1 MVRSEIKSGRT
12 KKADNIQFSITNYVE
27 KKISVYSKIAGSD
40 EYMFLLLGS
49 KRIPHTVLDVFLLN
63 DQEIASCWVEVSGHA
78 VNKSM
83 WDLQDKYKA
92 GSWELIGW
100 GHSHGNGSV
109 FHSGIDNKNTVTVF
123 LDQLAPC
130 RLIQT
135 KKEIIE
141 RVVSD
146 QFGELHLTT
155 DDFGG
160 SIYISSL
167 DSNIMPK
174 KFQVIRHIPHYS
186 GSVYSLVTNNDGEFY
201 AECYTKHWC
210 ASCNKITIQRKRV
223 NVKKVKLKNLSAIN
237 EKKLRQEFERKTT
250 RFHNYCF
257 DNGEHEFYGNGWHS
271 MDLYNQKDNV
281 DYMNRNCTS
290 FRSIHCPHCQKPLN
304 TN

>member
-1 MVRSEIKSGRT
+1 MERSEIKSRR
-12 KKADNIQFSITNYVE
+12 KKRIDNIQFSITNYVE

-49 KRIPHTVLDVFLLN
+49 KKIPNIVLDIFLLN

-83 WDLQDKYKA
+83 WDLHDKYK
-92 GSWELIGW
+92 SDTWELIGW

-109 FHSGIDNKNTVTVF
+109 FHSEIDNKNTVTVF

-135 KKEIIE
+135 KKVMIE
-141 RVVSD
+141 QVVSD
-146 QFGELHLTT
+146 QAGELILTT
-155 DDFGG
+155 DDHGG
-160 SIYISSL
+160 FINISSL
-167 DSNIMPK
+167 DSNKIPQ

-186 GSVYSLVTNNDGEFY
+186 GSVYSLVTNNYGEFY
-201 AECYTKHWC
+201 VECYTKHWC
-210 ASCNKITIQRKRV
+210 ASCNKITVQSKSV

-237 EKKLRQEFERKTT
+237 EKNLLKEFERKTT
-250 RFHNYCF
+250 RFYNYCF
-257 DNGEHEFYGNGWHS
+257 DNREHENFGKGWHS
-271 MDLYNQKDNV
+271 YDLYNQKNDV
-281 DYMNRNCTS
+281 YCMNKNGVS
-290 FRSIHCPHCQKPLN
+290 LGSIYCPHCQKPLN